1 MPTEPIYP
9 EPQHFPESHDPDDTG
24 STPSSVAVVPTP
36 SQTQPM
42 YPPPQEAMPHVEHSY
57 SPATF
62 VCVRCGSTNIAKGYV
77 VDYGDKFEQVHFA
90 PKRITLNWLNSLFNL
105 RPWRGLAKLNAEACR
120 DCGAVLLV
128 VEPEELRRAER
139 RHE

>member
-1 MPTEPIYP
+1 MPTEPIHP
-9 EPQHFPESHDPDDTG
+9 KPDNFPELQHPPG
-24 STPSSVAVVPTP
+24 STDTPSNVAVVPEP
-36 SQTQPM
+36 SETHEVYVPE
-42 YPPPQEAMPHVEHSY
+42 PMPHVEHSY
-57 SPATF
+57 SPASF

-90 PKRITLNWLNSLFNL
+90 PKRITLHWLNSLFNL
-105 RPWRGLAKLNAEACR
+105 RPWRSLAKLNAEACR

-128 VEPEELRRAER
+128 VDPEELRRAER